1 MRIVSEML
9 IKLSK
14 SLIGQNKNRIAT
26 ANSLGLRKMNSS
38 TIQPDNGS
46 TRGKIRRIRDLVTVE
61 EISGEDGLPK
71 KTQQ

>member
-1 MRIVSEML
+1 MRVVSKMRV
-9 IKLSK
+9 KLKK

-46 TRGKIRRIRDLVTVE
+46 TRGKISRIRDLVTVE
-61 EISGEDGLPK
+61 EIADEDDLSRAIN
-71 KTQQ
+71 